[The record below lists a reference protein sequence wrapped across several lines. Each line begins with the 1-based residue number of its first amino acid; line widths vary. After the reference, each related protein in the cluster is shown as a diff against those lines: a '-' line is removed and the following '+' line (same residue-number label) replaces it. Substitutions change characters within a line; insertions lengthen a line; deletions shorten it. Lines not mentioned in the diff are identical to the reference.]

1 MSPGTHKHV
10 ARLGR
15 DFYSRDVLTVA
26 PDSIGKIL
34 VRQDGSRLERYTIVE
49 AEAYRGEED
58 EASHARFGRTARN
71 SVMYGRGGLIY
82 VYLIYG
88 MYWMLNVV
96 TGPEEIPQA
105 ILIRGLAGHG
115 GPGILT
121 RALAIDLSF
130 YGEDLVTSD
139 RLWMEDSPFHPPVVR
154 KPRVGITY
162 AGEPWK
168 SMTWRFMAAAP
179 VFPEP

>member
-1 MSPGTHKHV
+1 LSPVTHQYV
-10 ARLGR
+10 TRLGR
-15 DFYSRDVLTVA
+15 DFFSRDVLTVA
-26 PDSIGKIL
+26 PEFIGKIL
-34 VRQDGSRLERYTIVE
+34 VRRDGSILDRYTIIE

-71 SVMYGRGGLIY
+71 SVMYGRGGLVY

-105 ILIRGLAGHG
+105 ILIRGLSGHG

-121 RALAIDLSF
+121 RALGIDRSF

-139 RLWMEDSPFHPPVVR
+139 RLWMEDSSFHPPVVR

-168 SMTWRFMAAAP
+168 STTWRFMAALPAC
-179 VFPEP
+179 PEP